1 MRARTVRVVAL
12 AVVAAVSVMAGE
24 RPSGWA
30 TPLRVRG
37 VPNLHR
43 LSADVYRSGQPTAE
57 GFRELERLGI
67 RTVLCLRS
75 LHTDERLLAGTSLRL
90 IELPLLAFAISD
102 REARKALSVVCDAA
116 NYPLLVHCLHGSDR
130 TGLVCA
136 LYRMGVQGWG
146 AEEAVR
152 ELTEGGYGFHAVFAN
167 IPAQLRRLRL
177 DKEQQEVRKP

>member
-1 MRARTVRVVAL
+1 MRARTVRVVEL
-12 AVVAAVSVMAGE
+12 AVVAAVSVMAAD
-24 RPSGWA
+24 RPSSWA
-30 TPLRVRG
+30 TPLTVRG

-67 RTVLCLRS
+67 RTVLCLRA
-75 LHTDERLLAGTSLRL
+75 LHTDGKLLSGTSLRL
-90 IELPLLAFAISD
+90 IELPLVAFAISD
-102 REARKALSVVCDAA
+102 REARKALSVVSDAA

-136 LYRMGVQGWG
+136 LYRMGVQGWS

-152 ELTEGGYGFHAVFAN
+152 ELTEGGYGFHAVFGN

-177 DKEQQEVRKP
+177 KPKRARKKP